1 MLFDS
6 DRPRFLKEGVF
17 CWNTVRYSLK
27 AAEWGLHGL
36 ARIFVSGANGFVGR
50 AICQALVQ
58 AGHAVTGGV
67 RHDTALPEGVEPR
80 VTGDLATASVRLDG
94 FDAVVHAAGLAHRRG
109 VPLED
114 WRRANVTASEKLA
127 RAAPSQARFIYI
139 SSIGVYGRA
148 PSGIVTEQTAP
159 APQDDYALSKLEAE
173 GRLADILG
181 ERLRILRPAAI
192 VGPHCPGNIPLL
204 LKLIRSG
211 LPLPFG
217 SIRNARSFVDIEDV
231 AVLATLMLQENA
243 PSLVLAAHPEPIS
256 TPDLI
261 RALARGLSR
270 PARLLPVPTACL
282 GLIARATGRAA
293 MFQSLTGSFIA
304 QPVQAIAMGWRPA
317 GSLTAS
323 FERTAAAE
331 RVIKG

>member
-1 MLFDS
+1 
-6 DRPRFLKEGVF
+6 
-17 CWNTVRYSLK
+17 
-27 AAEWGLHGL
+27 L
-36 ARIFVSGANGFVGR
+36 ARVFVSGANGFVGR

-58 AGHAVTGGV
+58 AGHAVAGGV
-67 RHDTALPEGVEPR
+67 RHDTTLPEGVAPF
-80 VTGDLATASVRLDG
+80 VTGDLATASLRLDG

-109 VPLED
+109 VPLEV
-114 WRRANVTASEKLA
+114 WRRANVIASENLA
-127 RAAPSQARFIYI
+127 RAVSSQARFIYV
-139 SSIGVYGRA
+139 SSIGIYGRA
-148 PSGIVTEQTAP
+148 PSGIVTEQTAS

-173 GRLADILG
+173 ERLADMLG
-181 ERLRILRPAAI
+181 ARLRVLRPAAI

-204 LKLIRSG
+204 LKLIRCG

-231 AVLATLMLQENA
+231 AALTTLMLQENA

-282 GLIARATGRAA
+282 GVVARVLRREA

-304 QPVQAIAMGWRPA
+304 RPVQAMAMGWRPA
-317 GSLTAS
+317 RNLSASL
-323 FERTAAAE
+323 ERAAAAE

>member
-1 MLFDS
+1 M
-6 DRPRFLKEGVF
+6 
-17 CWNTVRYSLK
+17 
-27 AAEWGLHGL
+27 
-36 ARIFVSGANGFVGR
+36 ARVFVSGANGFVGR

-58 AGHAVTGGV
+58 AGHAVAGGV
-67 RHDTALPEGVEPR
+67 RDDTTLPEGVAPF
-80 VTGDLATASVRLDG
+80 VTGDLATASLRLDG

-109 VPLED
+109 VPLEV
-114 WRRANVTASEKLA
+114 WRRANVIASENLA
-127 RAAPSQARFIYI
+127 RAVSSQARFIYV
-139 SSIGVYGRA
+139 SSIGIYGRA
-148 PSGIVTEQTAP
+148 PSGIVTEQTAS

-173 GRLADILG
+173 ERLADMLG
-181 ERLRILRPAAI
+181 PRLRVLRPAAI

-211 LPLPFG
+211 IPLPFG
-217 SIRNARSFVDIEDV
+217 SIGNARSFVDIEDV
-231 AVLATLMLQENA
+231 AALTTLMLQENA

-282 GLIARATGRAA
+282 GVVARVLGREA
-293 MFQSLTGSFIA
+293 MFQSLSGSFIA
-304 QPVQAIAMGWRPA
+304 RPVQAMAMGWRPA
-317 GSLTAS
+317 RNLSASL
-323 FERTAAAE
+323 ERAAAAE